1 MLTLVING
9 MTGLIAAL
17 VIVSVIQ
24 SARAFIPAW
33 KKLHAEVKRLEQGSI
48 IHASLR
54 EVTAADLDRLSA
66 PVPVPA
72 FAAHNERPAVKP
84 VSLIPQNRRAFRSP
98 LLHAVA

>member
-66 PVPVPA
+66 PAPA
-72 FAAHNERPAVKP
+72 FAAHIERPAVKP
-84 VSLIPQNRRAFRSP
+84 VSLIPQNRRALRSP